1 MGKEIDLDQFLV
13 DPSERKFF
21 NENKSQSWVRY
32 LVGSVVTPSIFSLI
46 VFGLLLFIPITVL
59 VVGINYQDAR
69 YCPIEPRISVF
80 LIVNGSV
87 LLGWIA
93 LIIIVTVFTITATNH
108 CPFIFTFLAIV
119 FSIIIIISTIFSII
133 WLIIGSVWTFSVY
146 YWITYYYDAQNNFYP
161 YNYCQP
167 ELYRFTFI
175 YLILSY
181 VFAFLQC
188 CYYCFNNIF
197 T

>member
-21 NENKSQSWVRY
+21 NENKSESWVRY

-46 VFGLLLFIPITVL
+46 VFGILLFIPITVL

-69 YCPIEPRISVF
+69 YCPMEPRISLF

-87 LLGWIA
+87 LLGWIV
-93 LIIIVTVFTITATNH
+93 LIIIVTLITIMATDH
-108 CPFIFTFLAIV
+108 CPFILTFLVIV
-119 FSIIIIISTIFSII
+119 FSVIIIISTIFSMI
-133 WLIIGSVWTFSVY
+133 WMIIGSVWTFSVY

-175 YLILSY
+175 YLIFSY

-188 CYYCFNNIF
+188 CYYCFNIMF

>member
-21 NENKSQSWVRY
+21 NENKSESWVRY

-46 VFGLLLFIPITVL
+46 VFGILLFIPITVL

-87 LLGWIA
+87 LLGWIV
-93 LIIIVTVFTITATNH
+93 LIIIVTVLTIMATNH

-119 FSIIIIISTIFSII
+119 FSIIIIISTIFLII
-133 WLIIGSVWTFSVY
+133 WTIIGSVWTFSVY

-175 YLILSY
+175 YLIFSY

-188 CYYCFNNIF
+188 CYYCFNIMF